1 MSPAALA
8 LLLLMQTGDAPALEL
23 WPENPQPGGLVV
35 ITLEALAAADRIEG
49 EFDGR
54 ALGFFRTESGRWR
67 ALYAIPVSRRPG
79 KASLLVR
86 ITSAGENL
94 QVIGRPVEISKRVF
108 DSQTLSVDPRF
119 LKPPASERRRI
130 REENRILGRLW
141 RAPATER
148 QWRGSFIRPIE
159 GEIASAFGLRR
170 VFNGRLRSR
179 HYGLDIDAPEGAPVR
194 VIGNGTVVLA
204 ADRYY
209 SGGTVIVDHGLKL
222 FSMYFHLSQISV
234 SAGQRVSQGEIIGL
248 VGSTG
253 RATGPHLHL
262 SVKLDDVTFDP
273 LALFEADLS
282 E

>member
-1 MSPAALA
+1 MITV
-8 LLLLMQTGDAPALEL
+8 QGGD
-23 WPENPQPGGLVV
+23 PQC
-35 ITLEALAAADRIEG
+35 RIQG

-54 ALGFFRTESGRWR
+54 ALRFFQTESGRWR
-67 ALYAIPVSRRPG
+67 ALFAISLGRRPG
-79 KASLLVR
+79 QASLLVR
-86 ITSAGENL
+86 ISSAGENL
-94 QVIGRPVEISKRVF
+94 QVLGRPVEILQKSF

-130 REENRILGRLW
+130 REENRILSLLW

-148 QWRGSFIRPIE
+148 QWRGSFIWPIE

-170 VFNGRLRSR
+170 VFNGRLRGR
-179 HYGLDIDAPEGAPVR
+179 HYGLDIDAPEGAPVKA
-194 VIGNGTVVLA
+194 IGNGTVVLA

-234 SAGQRVSQGEIIGL
+234 SEGQRVGQGDIIGL
-248 VGSTG
+248 VGATG

-262 SVKLDDVTFDP
+262 SVKLDGVTFDP
-273 LALFEADLS
+273 VALFEADLS